1 MKKVPA
7 FLCAAILVALAC
19 STARA
24 QSVVVNKYFNSGT
37 TADIVELLVIQDAL
51 DMRGMYIKDFSSN
64 MVNDGGGKYQFS
76 NDALWGAVPAGTLIV
91 LRNNN
96 SAADVSVGGGDFNL
110 DVGLQNTTYFTN
122 AGGTFDIA
130 TTEMVMIKTA
140 AGGSAGV
147 TGNIH
152 TLAGGT
158 AGAQFTATTGPKLRA
173 AGTSGTNQFVFA
185 NNSTQTLADFNG
197 TDATGAATGLTFGA
211 GNNAN
216 NTAYINSLRNA
227 GPATEPTVQ
236 ASNVT
241 FGNINATSLTVNWT
255 NGNGSGRIVVAK
267 QGSPVDAVPV
277 DGTSYTADAAFG
289 SGSELSASSATTTS
303 RGGTVGRM
311 PPTRT
316 VSRGAFTTSLMTTS
330 GAGIIPSPSVEAV
343 GSGNFVVF
351 AGTGSSVTVTNLQ
364 SSTTYHF
371 AVFEYNGANTS
382 INYLTTNP
390 ATGSQT
396 TAVGYQISGTVRSR
410 AGAGLSGVTVSLSSG
425 DTPLASAVTDA
436 SGNYSFPNVTT
447 GGDYTVAPSS
457 ASFTFSPP
465 SASFTSLGA
474 NQTADFTGV
483 PRVIIS
489 EFRFRGTDPDGA
501 GPLTASANEFVELYN
516 QTDEGVTLTGWTL
529 RSSNGV
535 TLLTFPATVMAARSH
550 YLVAGSGYGLTSY
563 AAANSTLA
571 ADIPDGA
578 GVALF
583 NSGTVFDVST
593 RLDAVGFSGVGDPTY
608 REGNGLTPA
617 GGVTSDAEF
626 TFARNT
632 SGGLPLDA
640 DDNQPDFMF
649 VSTDG
654 GVYGS
659 RQSGLGAP
667 GPENSSSA
675 LVRNSQ
681 VGVALLDP
689 AASSASY
696 PNRERDFNADPDNNA
711 PQGRLYIR
719 RTVTNNTGANVT
731 LLRFRVINMTTYPAL
746 PGYADLRAVSSGPVS
761 VTVTGGASK
770 TVLGTTLEMPP
781 AQPKG
786 GGNNSTLAAG
796 TITLNAPLADG
807 ASIDLQFVL
816 GVYNGGAFR
825 FYVNVEAV
833 TQAPTSAGEHLTMGN
848 PSNAVVDVNQPNNYL
863 LDKTQYAVGYSRDRG
878 IPNWVSWHLD
888 STWLGSAPRQNDF
901 RPDTT
906 LPTGWYQVQATD
918 YSGSGFDRG
927 HHTPSADR
935 TNTVANNSATFLMT
949 NMMPQA
955 PDNNQG
961 PWEQLESY
969 SRTLVS
975 GGNELYIIAGG
986 AGQGGS
992 GSNGGTTNTVAGG
1005 HVTVPNVT
1013 WKVIIVLPAA
1023 SGNDVARVTTST
1035 RCIAII
1041 MPNTQGIRSNTW
1053 QQYRVSVDQ
1062 VEALTGY
1069 DFFSNVPAN
1078 VQAAIEST
1086 VDNQ

>member
-7 FLCAAILVALAC
+7 LLCAAILVALAC

-64 MVNDGGGKYQFS
+64 MANDGGGKYQFS
-76 NDALWGAVPAGTLIV
+76 NDALWSAVPAGTLIV

-140 AGGSAGV
+140 ASGSAGV

-173 AGTSGTNQFVFA
+173 TGTSGTNQFVFA

-241 FGNINATSLTVNWT
+241 FGNIGATSLTVNWT

-267 QGSPVDAVPV
+267 QGAPVDAVPV
-277 DGTSYTADAAFG
+277 DGTSYTANAAFG
-289 SGSELSASSATTTS
+289 SGSELSASASTITP
-303 RGGTVGRM
+303 RGGPVGRM
-311 PPTRT
+311 PPTKT
-316 VSRGAFTTSLMTTS
+316 VSRSALTTSLMTTL

-364 SSTTYHF
+364 PSTTYHF

-410 AGAGLSGVTVSLSSG
+410 SGAGLSGVTVVLSTG
-425 DTPLASAVTDA
+425 DTPVANTLTD
-436 SGNYSFPNVTT
+436 SNGNYTFANVTA
-447 GGDYTVAPSS
+447 GADYSIEPSS
-457 ASFTFSPP
+457 TSFTFSPV
-465 SASFTSLGA
+465 SATVNALGS
-474 NQTADFTGV
+474 NQTVDFTGT

-489 EFRFRGTDPDGA
+489 EFRFHGPDADGG
-501 GPLTASANEFVELYN
+501 GPLTESANEYVELYN
-516 QTDEGVTLTGWTL
+516 QTDEGVTITGWTL
-529 RSSNGV
+529 RASNGT
-535 TLLTFPATVMAARSH
+535 TLLTFPATVVPARSH
-550 YLVAGSGYGLTSY
+550 YLVAGTGYGLSLY
-563 AAANSTLA
+563 ATANSTLA

-583 NSGTVFDVST
+583 NSGSVFDVST
-593 RLDAVGFSGVGDPTY
+593 RLDAVGFSGVGDTTY
-608 REGNGLTPA
+608 REGTGLTPS
-617 GGVTSDAEF
+617 GGVNAATEF
-626 TFARNT
+626 AFVRNT
-632 SGGLPLDA
+632 SGGLPVDSENNEA
-640 DDNQPDFMF
+640 DFLF
-649 VSTDG
+649 VSVDG
-654 GVYGS
+654 GIYGS
-659 RQSGLGAP
+659 RQSALGAP
-667 GPENSSSA
+667 GPENSSSP
-675 LVRNSQ
+675 LVSNSQ
-681 VGVALLDP
+681 VSLTMLDP
-689 AASSASY
+689 AVSSATY
-696 PNRERDFNADPDNNA
+696 PNRERDFNADPANNA

-731 LLRFRVINMTTYPAL
+731 QLRFRVINMTTYPAL
-746 PGYADLRAVSSGPVS
+746 PGYADLRAITSGPVS
-761 VTVTGGASK
+761 VTVTGGANK
-770 TVLGTTLEMPP
+770 TVLGTTLETPP
-781 AQPKG
+781 SQPLG
-786 GGNNSTLAAG
+786 GGYNSTLAAG
-796 TITLNAPLADG
+796 TITLNAPLANG
-807 ASIDLQFVL
+807 ASTDLQFVL
-816 GVYNGGAFR
+816 GVYNGGVFR
-825 FYVNVEAV
+825 FFVNVETL
-833 TQAPTSAGEHLTMGN
+833 TQAPASASEHLTMGN

-863 LDKTQYAVGYSRDRG
+863 LDKPQYAVGYSRDRG

-906 LPTGWYQVQATD
+906 LPAGWYQVQATD

-935 TNTVANNSATFLMT
+935 TSSVPTNSATFLMT

-969 SRTLVS
+969 ARTLVS
-975 GGNELYIIAGG
+975 AGNELYIIAGG
-986 AGQGGS
+986 AGTGGS

-1069 DFFSNVPAN
+1069 DFFSNVPVN
-1078 VQAAIEST
+1078 IQAAIEST